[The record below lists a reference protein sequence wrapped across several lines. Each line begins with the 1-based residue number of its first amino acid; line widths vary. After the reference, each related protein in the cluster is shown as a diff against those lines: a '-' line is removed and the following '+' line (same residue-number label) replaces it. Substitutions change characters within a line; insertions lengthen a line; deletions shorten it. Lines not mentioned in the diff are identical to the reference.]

1 MRNRLFAAAAAL
13 LLVGRAGAHAGTL
26 SFLFSFSNV
35 DGSVPG
41 TVTGEITGLA
51 DAGTSSATHVFID
64 SFPSA
69 LGLSLTTP
77 FDTIGDSALNS
88 FTVSNGQITGGEY
101 FSVGV
106 GVYELGINPISN
118 NFLESVSS
126 NGEVH
131 NSDGLAGLSFTAV
144 PEPSTWAMMI
154 LGFAALCAARYR
166 RRLFG
171 PAASAT

>member
-1 MRNRLFAAAAAL
+1 MSVQRLSPPSRSSNR
-13 LLVGRAGAHAGTL
+13 TI
-26 SFLFSFSNV
+26 
-35 DGSVPG
+35 
-41 TVTGEITGLA
+41 TGEITGLA

-69 LGLSLTTP
+69 LDLSLTTP
-77 FDTIGDSALNS
+77 FDTIDDSALNS

-101 FSVGV
+101 FAVGV
-106 GVYELGINPISN
+106 GVYELGINRISN

-131 NSDGLAGLSFTAV
+131 NSDGLAGLTFTAV

-154 LGFAALCAARYR
+154 LGFAALCAACYR

-171 PAASAT
+171 PAASAA